1 MFRPISD
8 RPFSLSDV
16 QQAPPVA
23 RCGCCGG
30 ELYSCDLLWRIAGE
44 IICEDCFPDFALRY
58 FAPCR
63 KTGAQLL
70 TQLAPDEQ
78 EREP

>member
-1 MFRPISD
+1 MLYSIPD
-8 RPFSLSDV
+8 RPLFLSDS
-16 QQAPPVA
+16 QQAPPVV
-23 RCGCCGG
+23 RCGCCGR

-44 IICEDCFPDFALRY
+44 IVCEDCFPDFALRY

-70 TQLAPDEQ
+70 FQLAPEEQ
-78 EREP
+78 ERQP